1 MTTTKRSLGAVKSCS
16 TTACPKVSA
25 PTVSGAA
32 VSAHASPAERLIGL
46 GFRFWIQGYQSGN
59 IENWQEAWRIYS
71 DALGPDVA
79 KAAVSELSA
88 WVRAVSAASRRCIK
102 VSEGHCSGFC
112 RDECLALSMIAAC
125 QHNTCPAM
133 RACAFALIESSL
145 IDEVVHHAETFAIT
159 MRSLDH
165 VLPPAYIV
173 NAAAY
178 SSAPQGVTRQ

>member
-1 MTTTKRSLGAVKSCS
+1 MTATIRTSRATQICGTASCPRVTES
-16 TTACPKVSA
+16 SSA
-25 PTVSGAA
+25 
-32 VSAHASPAERLIGL
+32 AERLIGL

-71 DALGPDVA
+71 DALGPQRA
-79 KAAVSELSA
+79 KAAVTELSA

-102 VSEGHCSGFC
+102 VSEGHCPGFC
-112 RDECLALSMIAAC
+112 RDECLAMSMIAAC

-159 MRSLDH
+159 MRGLDH
-165 VLPPAYIV
+165 VLPPSYIV

-178 SSAPQGVTRQ
+178 SSAPAGVTRQ